1 MLFHVGIENH
11 NEGSRSIAWALEHP
25 GCYAY
30 GKDADS
36 ALAAFP
42 AAVRG
47 YSNWISKHE
56 PAWLRTENVETNVDG
71 VWNNYEVNDK
81 FDKVAPAEKTYTVES
96 WFQYDWKPLTGEE
109 IERALKLLT
118 WSRAD
123 LLKTIDGLSVEKLD
137 QTHPGER
144 WSINGILR
152 HAGGA
157 EWWYMERLG
166 RAFPQADLPKAPMER
181 LEKVRQAFRELLPQL
196 EGVKQ
201 VVGIEGEFWSPRKIL
216 RRAVW
221 HERDHT
227 EHIHKL
233 V

>member
-30 GKDADS
+30 GKDADA

-42 AAVRG
+42 AALRA
-47 YSNWISKHE
+47 YSNWISQRE
-56 PAWLRTENVETNVDG
+56 LSWLHIQNVEVNVNG
-71 VWNNYEVNDK
+71 VWNDYAINDK
-81 FDKVAPAEKTYTVES
+81 FERLEPDQNGTAVES
-96 WFQYDWKPLTGEE
+96 WFQFDWKPLTDEE
-109 IERALKLLT
+109 IERALKLLA

-123 LLKTIDGLSVEKLD
+123 LLKTIEGQPAEKLEK
-137 QTHPGER
+137 THPGER
-144 WSINGILR
+144 WNINGILR
-152 HAGGA
+152 HMGGA
-157 EWWYMERLG
+157 EWWYMDRLG
-166 RAFPQADLPKAPMER
+166 RAFPQSELPKTPMER
-181 LEKVRQAFRELLPQL
+181 LEKTRQAFLELLPTL
-196 EGVKQ
+196 KGIKQ
-201 VVGIEGEFWSPRKIL
+201 VTGVDGEFWSPRKVL
-216 RRAVW
+216 RRTLW

>member
-30 GKDADS
+30 GKDADA

-42 AAVRG
+42 AALRA
-47 YSNWISKHE
+47 YSNWINQRELS
-56 PAWLRTENVETNVDG
+56 WLHIQNIDVNVNG
-71 VWNNYEVNDK
+71 VWNNYFVNDK
-81 FDKVAPAEKTYTVES
+81 LERVESPENANTVES
-96 WFQYDWKPLTGEE
+96 WFQFDWKSLNDDD
-109 IERALKLLT
+109 IERALKLLA

-123 LLKTIDGLSVEKLD
+123 LLKTIEGVSAERLD
-137 QTHPGER
+137 RTIAGER

-157 EWWYMERLG
+157 EWWYMDRLG
-166 RAFPQADLPKAPMER
+166 RAFPQAELPKAPMER
-181 LEKVRQAFRELLPQL
+181 IEKTRQAFLELIPQL
-196 EGVKQ
+196 KGVKQ
-201 VVGIEGEFWSPRKIL
+201 VVGMDGEFWSPRKVL
-216 RRAVW
+216 RRALW

-233 V
+233 L

>member
-1 MLFHVGIENH
+1 MLFHVGIENN

-30 GKDADS
+30 GKDADA

-42 AAVRG
+42 AALRA
-47 YSNWISKHE
+47 YSNWINQRELS
-56 PAWLRTENVETNVDG
+56 WLHIQNIDVSVGG
-71 VWNNYEVNDK
+71 VWNSFSINEK
-81 FDKVAPAEKTYTVES
+81 FDRVES
-96 WFQYDWKPLTGEE
+96 GENAKAVEAWFLYDWKPLTSED
-109 IERALKLLT
+109 IERGLKLLA

-123 LLKTIDGLSVEKLD
+123 LLKAISGLSPERLD
-137 QTHPGER
+137 YLHTGER

-166 RAFPQADLPKAPMER
+166 RAFPQSELPKATMER
-181 LEKVRQAFRELLPQL
+181 LEKTRAALIELLPQL
-196 EGVKQ
+196 KGVKQ
-201 VVGIEGEFWSPRKIL
+201 VVGVDGEFWSPRKML
-216 RRAVW
+216 RRALW

-227 EHIHKL
+227 EHIRKL
-233 V
+233 L

>member
-1 MLFHVGIENH
+1 MLFNVGIENH

-30 GKDADS
+30 GKDADA

-42 AAVRG
+42 AALRA
-47 YSNWISKHE
+47 YSNWISQRE
-56 PAWLRTENVETNVDG
+56 LSWLHIQNVEVSVNG
-71 VWNNYEVNDK
+71 VWNNYSINDK
-81 FDKVAPAEKTYTVES
+81 FERLEPSENGTAVEA
-96 WFQYDWKPLTGEE
+96 WFQFDWKPLTDEE
-109 IERALKLLT
+109 IERALKLLA

-123 LLKTIDGLSVEKLD
+123 LLKTIEGLPAEKLD
-137 QTHPGER
+137 KTYPGER

-152 HAGGA
+152 HMGGA
-157 EWWYMERLG
+157 EWWYMDRLG
-166 RAFPQADLPKAPMER
+166 RAFSQAELPKTPMER
-181 LEKVRQAFRELLPQL
+181 LEKTRQAFLELLPTL
-196 EGVKQ
+196 KGVKQ
-201 VVGIEGEFWSPRKIL
+201 VTGVDGEFWSPRKVL
-216 RRAVW
+216 RRTLW

>member
-1 MLFHVGIENH
+1 MLFHVGIENY
-11 NEGSRSIAWALEHP
+11 NEGVRSIAWALEHP

-30 GKDADS
+30 GKDADA

-42 AAVRG
+42 AALRA
-47 YSNWISKHE
+47 YSNWINQRELS
-56 PAWLRTENVETNVDG
+56 WLHIQNIDVNVNG
-71 VWNNYEVNDK
+71 VWNNYTINDK
-81 FDKVAPAEKTYTVES
+81 FERLEAGENGMAVES
-96 WFQYDWKPLTGEE
+96 WFQYDWKPLTDEE

-123 LLKTIDGLSVEKLD
+123 LLKVIDGLPAEKLD
-137 QTHPGER
+137 KTQPGER

-157 EWWYMERLG
+157 EWWYMDRLG
-166 RAFPQADLPKAPMER
+166 RAFPQAELPKTPMER
-181 LEKVRQAFRELLPQL
+181 LEKTRQAFLELLPQL
-196 EGVKQ
+196 K
-201 VVGIEGEFWSPRKIL
+201 GIKLVTGMDGEFWSPRKVL
-216 RRAVW
+216 RRALW

-227 EHIHKL
+227 EHIRKL

>member
-30 GKDADS
+30 GKDADA

-42 AAVRG
+42 AALRA
-47 YSNWISKHE
+47 YSNWINQRELS
-56 PAWLRTENVETNVDG
+56 WLHIQNIDVSVSG
-71 VWNNYEVNDK
+71 VWNSYSINDK
-81 FDKVAPAEKTYTVES
+81 FDRIESGENAKAVEA
-96 WFQYDWKPLTGEE
+96 WFQYDWKPLTEEE
-109 IERALKLLT
+109 IERALKLLA

-123 LLKTIDGLSVEKLD
+123 LLKTISGLSQERLD
-137 QTHPGER
+137 HTHPGER

-166 RAFPQADLPKAPMER
+166 RAFPQTELPKATMER
-181 LEKVRQAFRELLPQL
+181 LEKTRAAFLELLPQL
-196 EGVKQ
+196 KGVKQ
-201 VVGIEGEFWSPRKIL
+201 VVGVEGEFWSPRKML
-216 RRAVW
+216 RRALW

-227 EHIHKL
+227 EHIRKL
-233 V
+233 I

>member
-1 MLFHVGIENH
+1 MLFHVGIENN

-30 GKDADS
+30 GKDADT

-42 AAVRG
+42 AALRA

-56 PAWLRTENVETNVDG
+56 PSWLRIQNIDVGVDD
-71 VWNNYEVNDK
+71 VWNNYSVNEK
-81 FDKVAPAEKTYTVES
+81 FERAISGENLYTAEA
-96 WFQYDWKPLTGEE
+96 WFQHDWKPLTGEE

-123 LLKTIDGLSVEKLD
+123 LLKTIDGLSAEKLD
-137 QTHPGER
+137 QTYPGER

-152 HAGGA
+152 HMGGA

-166 RAFPQADLPKAPMER
+166 RAFPQAELPKVTMER
-181 LEKVRQAFRELLPQL
+181 LEKVCEAFTKLLPQL

-201 VVGIEGEFWSPRKIL
+201 VVGVEGEFWSPRKVL
-216 RRAVW
+216 RRALW

-227 EHIHKL
+227 EHIRKL

>member
-1 MLFHVGIENH
+1 MLFHVGIENN

-30 GKDADS
+30 GKDGEA

-42 AAVRG
+42 AAVRA
-47 YSNWISKHE
+47 YSNWINKHE
-56 PAWLRTENVETNVDG
+56 PSWLHIQNIETSVDG
-71 VWNNYEVNDK
+71 VWNNYDINDK
-81 FDKVAPAEKTYTVES
+81 FERVAPGESGNAVES
-96 WFQYDWKPLTGEE
+96 WFQYDWKPLTGED

-123 LLKTIDGLSVEKLD
+123 LLKTIEGVSADRLD
-137 QTHPGER
+137 QAYPGER
-144 WSINGILR
+144 WNINGIIR

-157 EWWYMERLG
+157 EWWYMDRLG
-166 RAFPQADLPKAPMER
+166 RAFPQAELPKTPVER
-181 LEKVRQAFRELLPQL
+181 IEKVRQAFIALLPQL

-201 VVGIEGEFWSPRKIL
+201 VAGAEGEFWSPRKVL
-216 RRAVW
+216 RRALW

-227 EHIHKL
+227 EHIRKL
-233 V
+233 I